1 MFLLQVPECLM
12 EYAWE
17 VGTGT
22 GSFAIAITRQNSLP
36 MSSNLT
42 PLLETL
48 FVDFFFRKS
57 KPTGPQ
63 NEVTSEDPEHSSHSN
78 SNSPESARAFM
89 ETDSPISERGRP

>member
-1 MFLLQVPECLM
+1 MFLLQVPESLM

-22 GSFAIAITRQNSLP
+22 GSFAIAITRPHILT
-36 MSSNLT
+36 MSSNLI

-48 FVDFFFRKS
+48 FVNFCFRKS

-63 NEVTSEDPEHSSHSN
+63 KEVTSEDPEQSSHSS
-78 SNSPESARAFM
+78 SNGPEKARGLM
-89 ETDSPISERGRP
+89 ETDSSTSERGRP